1 MWFFFKSGYFKTK
14 IYLILY
20 THNSTTHSNAHFL
33 SLGTIQNMK
42 DAVNWLGYSYLYIRM
57 MRSPGL
63 YGIKPIAIKDDPK
76 LATHRAN
83 LIHSAAVILEK
94 SGLLKYDRK
103 SGNFHPTETARI
115 ASHFYCTHQSMS
127 TYNQLLKPN
136 LSEIE
141 LFRVFSLSSEF
152 RHITIREEEKL
163 ELNKLLERVPI
174 PIKES
179 VEEPIKLN
187 FSTFWVFDPVFR

>member
-1 MWFFFKSGYFKTK
+1 MVSK
-14 IYLILY
+14 LADVL
-20 THNSTTHSNAHFL
+20 NSEL
-33 SLGTIQNMK
+33 VLGTIQNMK

-115 ASHFYCTHQSMS
+115 ASHFYCTHQSMA
-127 TYNQLLKPN
+127 TYNTLLKPN

-141 LFRVFSLSSEF
+141 LFR
-152 RHITIREEEKL
+152 
-163 ELNKLLERVPI
+163 
-174 PIKES
+174 
-179 VEEPIKLN
+179 
-187 FSTFWVFDPVFR
+187 